1 MSTTNVLKLL
11 IFGGGLIPFGM
22 LVAGIVT
29 DNLGAN
35 PIEFITHET
44 GTFALAFLVVTLSI
58 SPIRRLTGWHEVIRV
73 RRMLGLF
80 AFFYACLHFL
90 TWFVFDHTLDVGG
103 MIEDVAKRPYIT
115 VGMTAFLMMLPLALT
130 STTAMIR
137 RLGKRW
143 QMLHRL
149 TYAAA
154 VAGVVHFWWL
164 VKADITEPRRWALAL
179 TVLLGLRAWWVVRSR
194 LSGRTPKAYS

>member
-1 MSTTNVLKLL
+1 MSTTKILKVL
-11 IFGGGLIPFGM
+11 IFCAGLIPFGL
-22 LVAGIVT
+22 LVVGIVT
-29 DNLGAN
+29 DDLGAN

-44 GTFALAFLVVTLSI
+44 GTFALTFLIVTLSVT
-58 SPIRRLTGWHEVIRV
+58 PIRRLTGWHEVIRL

-103 MIEDVAKRPYIT
+103 MLEDVAKRPYIT
-115 VGMTAFLMMLPLALT
+115 VGMAGFLMMLPLALT

-137 RLGKRW
+137 RLGRRW
-143 QMLHRL
+143 QILHRL

-164 VKADITEPRRWALAL
+164 VKADLTEPRRWALAL
-179 TVLLGLRAWWVVRSR
+179 TVLLGLRAWWIMRSR
-194 LSGRTPKAYS
+194 LSGRHRKAYG